1 MFASHVYIHYRP
13 YRLYTLYIYVV
24 IICVRV
30 YIHTH
35 KYNIY
40 IYTYTYTTDISES
53 CYHVLFIPSL
63 HRLGLWS
70 QERQQGTQFR
80 PEVAE
85 GLPGVPRAR
94 RMIFFRKMYSQVG

>member
-63 HRLGLWS
+63 HPVGPL
-70 QERQQGTQFR
+70 E
-80 PEVAE
+80 
-85 GLPGVPRAR
+85 PGATARYPVPSR
-94 RMIFFRKMYSQVG
+94 SC